1 MRGAL
6 TALRTACIKSGMMS
20 RTKRLR
26 ESKGWS
32 QPQMAERLGVAQSTV
47 SRLETGELGDSG
59 PVAKLLDLLERRTRG
74 PSQRRPRRPQQ
85 RRPTRRSD
93 SGNRS
98 D

>member
-6 TALRTACIKSGMMS
+6 TGLRTTCIKSGVMS

-47 SRLETGELGDSG
+47 SRLETGELGESG
-59 PVAKLLDLLERRTRG
+59 PVARLLDLLERRTRR
-74 PSQRRPRRPQQ
+74 PSQRRSRRPQQ
-85 RRPTRRSD
+85 RRPTRRLD
-93 SGNRS
+93 SGNHG